1 MRRICILF
9 LILLYSCSDFDQD
22 IYFEYSVDTT
32 NVEIGYPL
40 HLDIDIKNLDNDYK
54 ILEQGWADS
63 SLWIA
68 DSSMVIIKS
77 SNIDSLDDSYNID
90 FEITFWDTGRTIIP
104 PYFIMISPNDSI
116 ESKTYNTDYIKINI
130 QSALS
135 NDELSDIKPDK
146 PIREIDLPYSYERI
160 SALFFI
166 IILLFFIAYIWSS
179 RNKSKKFLQKVFFN
193 YNPREDAIKEI
204 KKVKLDSLSNKEFY
218 ESLSNILKKFIEN
231 EYYIIAHEMTSVELN
246 NFFQDKNLYDLLDH
260 IDSVKFANKEYALSE
275 RKKDLELAKK
285 FVRKLL

>member
-104 PYFIMISPNDSI
+104 PYFIMISPNDSV

>member
-116 ESKTYNTDYIKINI
+116 KSKTYNTDYIKINI

-179 RNKSKKFLQKVFFN
+179 RNKSKNFLQIVFFN

-204 KKVKLDSLSNKEFY
+204 KKVKLDSLSNREFY

>member
-54 ILEQGWADS
+54 ILEQGWTDS

-77 SNIDSLDDSYNID
+77 SNIDSLDGSYNID

-204 KKVKLDSLSNKEFY
+204 KKVKLDSLSNREFY

-260 IDSVKFANKEYALSE
+260 IDSVKFANKEYAISQ
-275 RKKDLELAKK
+275 RKKDLTLAKK

>member
-90 FEITFWDTGRTIIP
+90 FEITFWDTGTTIIP

-204 KKVKLDSLSNKEFY
+204 KKVKLDSLSNREFY

>member
-104 PYFIMISPNDSI
+104 PYFIN
-116 ESKTYNTDYIKINI
+116 NTDYIKINI

-179 RNKSKKFLQKVFFN
+179 RNKSKNFLQKVFFN

-204 KKVKLDSLSNKEFY
+204 KKVKLDSLSNREFY

>member
-179 RNKSKKFLQKVFFN
+179 RNKSKNFLQKVFFN

-204 KKVKLDSLSNKEFY
+204 KKVKLDSLSNREFY
-218 ESLSNILKKFIEN
+218 EFLSNILKKFIEN

>member
-40 HLDIDIKNLDNDYK
+40 HLGIDIKNLDNDYK

-146 PIREIDLPYSYERI
+146 PIREIDFPYSYERV

-204 KKVKLDSLSNKEFY
+204 KKVKLDSLSNREFY

>member
-104 PYFIMISPNDSI
+104 PYFIMISPNDSV

-204 KKVKLDSLSNKEFY
+204 KKVKLDSLSNREFY

-231 EYYIIAHEMTSVELN
+231 EYYIIAHEMTSIELN

-260 IDSVKFANKEYALSE
+260 IDSVKFANKEYTISQ
-275 RKKDLELAKK
+275 RKKDLALAKK